1 MLIPK
6 QEYIRDEGHRR
17 FVASLPCVICL
28 STDVQAAHVRKGQS
42 AGIGLK
48 SSDDRCVPLCVS
60 CHRKQGEIG
69 ELKFW
74 YGYGGYEAAAALGK
88 KLYKVTGDRAKALKL
103 LLEFRK

>member
-6 QEYIRDEGHRR
+6 TQYIRDEKHRR

-28 STDVQAAHVRKGQS
+28 STDVQAAHVRKGQ
-42 AGIGLK
+42 GGGTGLK
-48 SSDDRCVPLCVS
+48 PSDDRCVPLCVS

-74 YGYGGYEAAAALGK
+74 YGYGGYEAAAVLGK
-88 KLYKVTGDRAKALKL
+88 RLYANTGDKTKALRL
-103 LLEFRK
+103 LMEFR